1 MSATLTELAS
11 PTLADV
17 TTLDFQSEFF
27 ESNAAA
33 TAMSCRAPFQPE
45 DQYEQLRRPN
55 VGGAG
60 SGGVA
65 MPGLEQ
71 QAAHL
76 FGEYGQAYGQAQVSG
91 VGVGYQQQMP
101 VQAIQ
106 PDLSKLS
113 ATASVFVPRGV
124 APPQQQQQSRHHQYQ
139 QAGGAAGGSGGSAS
153 YGQQQRY
160 MNGYKHHHQQQHH
173 HQQPHYNHNHNHQQK
188 FNNDLQKL
196 TNSVQNRLH
205 LNSQQGSAGNY
216 YQQQQQV
223 HPQNTHH
230 HQQQQHHNQQQ
241 HQPHNNQHAKFQRH
255 THLNNSFQ
263 QIAQQTQ
270 HHQQQPQH
278 HQQHQSHQQ
287 QQQYFQNQNQQ
298 QQQPQP
304 STSSAAAS
312 SSSSNSSQPDMA
324 TIALEYLDTVIHC
337 LNQNPGQF
345 DTIASRFLTI
355 FDGMENNHY
364 VLSIAMEDIFEKSIE
379 QPNFRYMGAKL
390 YNLLHMLNPK
400 PDSLFHTLL
409 KCKLDYHQEEVTKYM
424 RSNEQ
429 QKVRETALFLAEL
442 YMQLRGDDD
451 SRIQLIAV
459 NIVYSLSKL
468 LLSESNENVRCLC
481 QTLKLAGYDLSAD
494 CHKDMQEIITALQAI
509 ELKSP
514 GKYAMAAS
522 VIALQQNNWGRKV
535 SNALGGDEDTVAE
548 PLRLSDEPVF
558 YGPDGRELTAEETD
572 FLATEDGDGSDGDDF
587 DGDVGDL
594 EMDAEMDEETERA
607 YKEFCKQ
614 GKQKKT

>member
-17 TTLDFQSEFF
+17 TTLDFKGEFF

-33 TAMSCRAPFQPE
+33 NAMSCRAPFQPD

-55 VGGAG
+55 AGGA
-60 SGGVA
+60 GGVA

-71 QAAHL
+71 QAHL
-76 FGEYGQAYGQAQVSG
+76 FGDYAGAQGYGQ
-91 VGVGYQQQMP
+91 VGGGYQQQQQLP
-101 VQAIQ
+101 VQAQ
-106 PDLSKLS
+106 TLSDLSKLS
-113 ATASVFVPRGV
+113 AAATIFIPRAA
-124 APPQQQQQSRHHQYQ
+124 APPQQQQSRHQQYQ
-139 QAGGAAGGSGGSAS
+139 QAGGSGGSGGAGAP
-153 YGQQQRY
+153 YGQQQQQRY
-160 MNGYKHHHQQQHH
+160 VNGYKHHHQQQHH
-173 HQQPHYNHNHNHQQK
+173 QQPHYNHHHNHQQK
-188 FNNDLQKL
+188 FNNDMQKL

-216 YQQQQQV
+216 YQQQQQQQV

-230 HQQQQHHNQQQ
+230 HHQQQQHHQQQ
-241 HQPHNNQHAKFQRH
+241 HQPHNQHAKFQRH

-270 HHQQQPQH
+270 PHHQQAHHQQQQH
-278 HQQHQSHQQ
+278 NHQ

-298 QQQPQP
+298 QQP

-355 FDGMENNHY
+355 FDGMENNQF

-468 LLSESNENVRCLC
+468 LASESNENVRCLC

-494 CHKDMQEIITALQAI
+494 CPKDMLEIITALQAI

-548 PLRLSDEPVF
+548 PPRLSDEPVF

-572 FLATEDGDGSDGDDF
+572 FLATEDGEGSDADDF
-587 DGDVGDL
+587 DGDGGEL

-614 GKQKKT
+614 GKQKT

>member
-1 MSATLTELAS
+1 
-11 PTLADV
+11 
-17 TTLDFQSEFF
+17 
-27 ESNAAA
+27 
-33 TAMSCRAPFQPE
+33 MSCRAPFQPD

-60 SGGVA
+60 GVA
-65 MPGLEQ
+65 MPGLDQ
-71 QAAHL
+71 QAHL
-76 FGEYGQAYGQAQVSG
+76 FGEFAGAQAYGQV
-91 VGVGYQQQMP
+91 VGNFP
-101 VQAIQ
+101 VQAMPAQ
-106 PDLSKLS
+106 AQTLSDASNLS
-113 ATASVFVPRGV
+113 ATATIFIPRGA
-124 APPQQQQQSRHHQYQ
+124 APPQQQSRHQQYQ
-139 QAGGAAGGSGGSAS
+139 QAGGAGGGAP
-153 YGQQQRY
+153 YAQQQPRY
-160 MNGYKHHHQQQHH
+160 MNGFKHQHQQH
-173 HQQPHYNHNHNHQQK
+173 HQQPHYNHHHNHQQK
-188 FNNDLQKL
+188 FNNDMQKL

-205 LNSQQGSAGNY
+205 LNSQQGSTGNY
-216 YQQQQQV
+216 YQQQQV
-223 HPQNTHH
+223 HQNTHH
-230 HQQQQHHNQQQ
+230 HQQHQQQ
-241 HQPHNNQHAKFQRH
+241 HQSHNQHAKFQRH
-255 THLNNSFQ
+255 FRLNNSFQ

-270 HHQQQPQH
+270 HQQQQQPH
-278 HQQHQSHQQ
+278 HQQHNQQ
-287 QQQYFQNQNQQ
+287 QQQYFQNHN
-298 QQQPQP
+298 QQPQP
-304 STSSAAAS
+304 STSTAAAS

-355 FDGMENNHY
+355 FDGMENNQF

-390 YNLLHMLNPK
+390 YNLLHMLNSK

-468 LLSESNENVRCLC
+468 LASESNENVRCLC
-481 QTLKLAGYDLSAD
+481 QTLKLAGYDLTAD
-494 CHKDMQEIITALQAI
+494 CPKDIHEIITALQAI

-514 GKYAMAAS
+514 GKYPMAAS

-535 SNALGGDEDTVAE
+535 SNALGDDEDTVKE
-548 PLRLSDEPVF
+548 PPRLSDEPVF

-572 FLATEDGDGSDGDDF
+572 FLAGGDNDGDDDF
-587 DGDVGDL
+587 DGDGADL

-614 GKQKKT
+614 GKQKT

>member
-17 TTLDFQSEFF
+17 TTLDFKGEFF

-33 TAMSCRAPFQPE
+33 NAMSCRAPFQPD

-55 VGGAG
+55 AGGA
-60 SGGVA
+60 GGVA

-71 QAAHL
+71 QAHL
-76 FGEYGQAYGQAQVSG
+76 FGDYAGAQGYGQ
-91 VGVGYQQQMP
+91 VGGGYQQQQQLP
-101 VQAIQ
+101 VQAQ
-106 PDLSKLS
+106 TLSDLSKLS
-113 ATASVFVPRGV
+113 AAATIFIPRAA
-124 APPQQQQQSRHHQYQ
+124 APPQQQQSRHQQYQ
-139 QAGGAAGGSGGSAS
+139 QAGGSGGSGGAGAP
-153 YGQQQRY
+153 YGQQQQQRY
-160 MNGYKHHHQQQHH
+160 VNGYKHHHQQQHH
-173 HQQPHYNHNHNHQQK
+173 QQPHYNHHHNHQQK
-188 FNNDLQKL
+188 FNNDMQKL

-216 YQQQQQV
+216 YQQQQQQQQTQP
-223 HPQNTHH
+223 HHQQAH
-230 HQQQQHHNQQQ
+230 HQQQQHNH
-241 HQPHNNQHAKFQRH
+241 
-255 THLNNSFQ
+255 
-263 QIAQQTQ
+263 
-270 HHQQQPQH
+270 
-278 HQQHQSHQQ
+278 Q

-298 QQQPQP
+298 QQP

-355 FDGMENNHY
+355 FDGMENNQF

-468 LLSESNENVRCLC
+468 LASESNENVRCLC

-494 CHKDMQEIITALQAI
+494 CPKDMLEIITALQAI

-548 PLRLSDEPVF
+548 PPRLSDEPVF

-572 FLATEDGDGSDGDDF
+572 FLATEDGEGSDADDF
-587 DGDVGDL
+587 DGDGGEL

-614 GKQKKT
+614 GKQKT

>member
-1 MSATLTELAS
+1 
-11 PTLADV
+11 
-17 TTLDFQSEFF
+17 
-27 ESNAAA
+27 
-33 TAMSCRAPFQPE
+33 MSCRAPFQPD

-55 VGGAG
+55 VGG

-71 QAAHL
+71 QAHL
-76 FGEYGQAYGQAQVSG
+76 FGEYAGAQAYGQV
-91 VGVGYQQQMP
+91 VGNFP
-101 VQAIQ
+101 VQAMQ
-106 PDLSKLS
+106 AQAQTLSDASNLS
-113 ATASVFVPRGV
+113 ATATIFIPRQA
-124 APPQQQQQSRHHQYQ
+124 APPQQQSRHQQYQ
-139 QAGGAAGGSGGSAS
+139 QAGGAGSGGGTS
-153 YGQQQRY
+153 YGQQQPRY
-160 MNGYKHHHQQQHH
+160 MNGFKHHHQQQQH
-173 HQQPHYNHNHNHQQK
+173 HQQPHYNHHHNHQQK
-188 FNNDLQKL
+188 FNNDMQKL

-216 YQQQQQV
+216 YQQQQV
-223 HPQNTHH
+223 HQNTHH
-230 HQQQQHHNQQQ
+230 HQQHQQQ
-241 HQPHNNQHAKFQRH
+241 HQPHNQHAKFQRH

-270 HHQQQPQH
+270 HHQQQPH
-278 HQQHQSHQQ
+278 HQQHNHQ

-298 QQQPQP
+298 KQQPQP

-355 FDGMENNHY
+355 FDGMENNQF

-390 YNLLHMLNPK
+390 YNLLHMLNSK

-468 LLSESNENVRCLC
+468 LASESNENVRCLC
-481 QTLKLAGYDLSAD
+481 QTLKLAGYDLTAD
-494 CHKDMQEIITALQAI
+494 CPKDIQEIITALQAI

-514 GKYAMAAS
+514 GKYPMAAS

-535 SNALGGDEDTVAE
+535 SNALGDDEDTVKE

-572 FLATEDGDGSDGDDF
+572 FLAAGDNDGDDDF
-587 DGDVGDL
+587 DGDGADL

-614 GKQKKT
+614 GKQKT

>member
-1 MSATLTELAS
+1 
-11 PTLADV
+11 
-17 TTLDFQSEFF
+17 
-27 ESNAAA
+27 
-33 TAMSCRAPFQPE
+33 MSCRAPFQPD

-60 SGGVA
+60 GVA
-65 MPGLEQ
+65 MPGLDQ
-71 QAAHL
+71 QAHL
-76 FGEYGQAYGQAQVSG
+76 FGEYAGAQAYGQV
-91 VGVGYQQQMP
+91 VGNFP
-101 VQAIQ
+101 VQAMQ
-106 PDLSKLS
+106 PQAQTLSDASNLS
-113 ATASVFVPRGV
+113 ATATIFIPRGA
-124 APPQQQQQSRHHQYQ
+124 APPQQQSRHQQYQ
-139 QAGGAAGGSGGSAS
+139 QAGGAGGGAP
-153 YGQQQRY
+153 YGQQQPRY
-160 MNGYKHHHQQQHH
+160 VNGFKHHHQQH
-173 HQQPHYNHNHNHQQK
+173 HQQPHYNHHHNHQQK
-188 FNNDLQKL
+188 FNNDMQKL

-216 YQQQQQV
+216 YQQQQQT
-223 HPQNTHH
+223 Q
-230 HQQQQHHNQQQ
+230 HNQ
-241 HQPHNNQHAKFQRH
+241 P
-255 THLNNSFQ
+255 
-263 QIAQQTQ
+263 
-270 HHQQQPQH
+270 QQPH
-278 HQQHQSHQQ
+278 HQQHNQQ
-287 QQQYFQNQNQQ
+287 QQQYIQNQN
-298 QQQPQP
+298 QQPQP
-304 STSSAAAS
+304 STSTAAAS

-345 DTIASRFLTI
+345 DSIASRFLTI
-355 FDGMENNHY
+355 FDGMENNQF

-390 YNLLHMLNPK
+390 YNLLHMLNSK

-468 LLSESNENVRCLC
+468 LASESNENVRCLC
-481 QTLKLAGYDLSAD
+481 QTLKLAGYDLTAD
-494 CHKDMQEIITALQAI
+494 CPKDIQEIITALQAI

-514 GKYAMAAS
+514 GKYPMAAS

-535 SNALGGDEDTVAE
+535 SNALGDDEDTVKE
-548 PLRLSDEPVF
+548 PPRLSDEPVF

-572 FLATEDGDGSDGDDF
+572 FLAGGDNDGDDDF
-587 DGDVGDL
+587 DGDGADL
-594 EMDAEMDEETERA
+594 EIDAEMDEETERA

-614 GKQKKT
+614 GKQKT

>member
-216 YQQQQQV
+216 YQQQQ
-223 HPQNTHH
+223 
-230 HQQQQHHNQQQ
+230 
-241 HQPHNNQHAKFQRH
+241 
-255 THLNNSFQ
+255 
-263 QIAQQTQ
+263 QQTQ

>member
-1 MSATLTELAS
+1 
-11 PTLADV
+11 
-17 TTLDFQSEFF
+17 
-27 ESNAAA
+27 
-33 TAMSCRAPFQPE
+33 MSCRAPFQPD
-45 DQYEQLRRPN
+45 DQYEQMRRPN
-55 VGGAG
+55 VGAG

-71 QAAHL
+71 QAHL
-76 FGEYGQAYGQAQVSG
+76 FGEYGQAYGQAQVAG
-91 VGVGYQQQMP
+91 GYQQQLP

-106 PDLSKLS
+106 AQAQTLSDLSKLS
-113 ATASVFVPRGV
+113 PAASVFVPRGV
-124 APPQQQQQSRHHQYQ
+124 APPQQQQSRHQQYQ
-139 QAGGAAGGSGGSAS
+139 QAGGAGGSGGAP
-153 YGQQQRY
+153 YGQQRY
-160 MNGYKHHHQQQHH
+160 VNGYKHHHQQQHH
-173 HQQPHYNHNHNHQQK
+173 QQPHYNHHHNHQQK
-188 FNNDLQKL
+188 FNNDMQKI

-216 YQQQQQV
+216 YQQQQQQV

-230 HQQQQHHNQQQ
+230 HQQQQHNNQQQ
-241 HQPHNNQHAKFQRH
+241 HQPHNQHAKFQRH

-270 HHQQQPQH
+270 HHQQPH
-278 HQQHQSHQQ
+278 HQQHSQQQ
-287 QQQYFQNQNQQ
+287 QQQYFQNQNQNQQ

-409 KCKLDYHQEEVTKYM
+409 KCKLDYHQKEVTKYM

-494 CHKDMQEIITALQAI
+494 CPKDMLEIITALQAI

-535 SNALGGDEDTVAE
+535 SNALGGDEDIVTE

-587 DGDVGDL
+587 DADVGDL

-614 GKQKKT
+614 GMQNKT

>member
-17 TTLDFQSEFF
+17 TTLDFKGEFF

-33 TAMSCRAPFQPE
+33 NAMSCRAPFQPD

-55 VGGAG
+55 AGGA
-60 SGGVA
+60 GGVA

-71 QAAHL
+71 QAHL
-76 FGEYGQAYGQAQVSG
+76 FGDYAGAQGYGQ
-91 VGVGYQQQMP
+91 VGGGYQQQQQLP
-101 VQAIQ
+101 VQAQ
-106 PDLSKLS
+106 TLSDLSKLS
-113 ATASVFVPRGV
+113 AAATIFIPRAA
-124 APPQQQQQSRHHQYQ
+124 APPQQQQSRHQQYQ
-139 QAGGAAGGSGGSAS
+139 QAGGSGGSGGAGAP
-153 YGQQQRY
+153 YGQQQQQRY
-160 MNGYKHHHQQQHH
+160 VNGYKHHHQQQHH
-173 HQQPHYNHNHNHQQK
+173 QQPHYNHHHNHQQK
-188 FNNDLQKL
+188 FNNDMQKL

-216 YQQQQQV
+216 YQQQQQQQTQP
-223 HPQNTHH
+223 HHQQAH
-230 HQQQQHHNQQQ
+230 HQQQQHNH
-241 HQPHNNQHAKFQRH
+241 
-255 THLNNSFQ
+255 
-263 QIAQQTQ
+263 
-270 HHQQQPQH
+270 
-278 HQQHQSHQQ
+278 Q

-298 QQQPQP
+298 QQP

-355 FDGMENNHY
+355 FDGMENNQF

-468 LLSESNENVRCLC
+468 LASESNENVRCLC

-494 CHKDMQEIITALQAI
+494 CPKDMLEIITALQAI

-548 PLRLSDEPVF
+548 PPRLSDEPVF

-572 FLATEDGDGSDGDDF
+572 FLATEDGEGSDADDF
-587 DGDVGDL
+587 DGDGGEL

-614 GKQKKT
+614 GKQKT

>member
-1 MSATLTELAS
+1 
-11 PTLADV
+11 
-17 TTLDFQSEFF
+17 
-27 ESNAAA
+27 
-33 TAMSCRAPFQPE
+33 MSCRAPFQPD

-55 VGGAG
+55 ASGGSVSVAGVIPTGAG
-60 SGGVA
+60 L
-65 MPGLEQ
+65 PLDQ
-71 QAAHL
+71 QAHL
-76 FGEYGQAYGQAQVSG
+76 FNDYEAAAVAAQGYVQAQDYAAGPAVA
-91 VGVGYQQQMP
+91 GYQHQ
-101 VQAIQ
+101 VQAQ
-106 PDLSKLS
+106 GQVHPDQFKLS
-113 ATASVFVPRGV
+113 ASASVFVPQRAGP
-124 APPQQQQQSRHHQYQ
+124 PPQQQQHQPRHQQYAGQ
-139 QAGGAAGGSGGSAS
+139 GGGAAPYAQQ
-153 YGQQQRY
+153 QQQRF
-160 MNGYKHHHQQQHH
+160 MNGFKHHHQQQQH
-173 HQQPHYNHNHNHQQK
+173 HQHQQHYNHHHNQHQQK
-188 FNNDLQKL
+188 FNNDMQKL
-196 TNSVQNRLH
+196 SISVQHRLH
-205 LNSQQGSAGNY
+205 LNNQQQGSGNY
-216 YQQQQQV
+216 YQQQQQQV
-223 HPQNTHH
+223 HQQNTHH
-230 HQQQQHHNQQQ
+230 HHQQHHQQQQ
-241 HQPHNNQHAKFQRH
+241 PHNQHAKFQRH
-255 THLNNSFQ
+255 AHLNNSFQ
-263 QIAQQTQ
+263 QIAQQN
-270 HHQQQPQH
+270 HHH
-278 HQQHQSHQQ
+278 HQQHSHQQ

-298 QQQPQP
+298 QQQQQQP

-355 FDGMENNHY
+355 FDGMENNQF

-424 RSNEQ
+424 RSNEH

-442 YMQLRGDDD
+442 YMQLRGEDD
-451 SRIQLIAV
+451 SRLQLIAV

-468 LLSESNENVRCLC
+468 LLSESNDNVRCLC
-481 QTLKLAGYDLSAD
+481 QTLKLAGYDLTAD
-494 CHKDMQEIITALQAI
+494 CPKDMQEIITALQAI

-548 PLRLSDEPVF
+548 PPRLSDEPVF
-558 YGPDGRELTAEETD
+558 YGPDGRELTVEETD
-572 FLATEDGDGSDGDDF
+572 FLAAEDDTGSDGEDF
-587 DGDVGDL
+587 DGDGGELDL
-594 EMDAEMDEETERA
+594 DAEMDEETERD

-614 GKQKKT
+614 SKQKT